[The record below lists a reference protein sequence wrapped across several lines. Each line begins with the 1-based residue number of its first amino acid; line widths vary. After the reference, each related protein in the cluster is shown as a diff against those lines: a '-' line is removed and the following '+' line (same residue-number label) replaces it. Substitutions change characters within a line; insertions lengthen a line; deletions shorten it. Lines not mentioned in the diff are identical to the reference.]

1 VPKEIAVAKTCAA
14 GKKKTKTG
22 AVGKKKERA
31 KPTRKAKILSL
42 GVETVTLPI
51 RHPSAMLG

>member
-1 VPKEIAVAKTCAA
+1 LRSQKHAQQA
-14 GKKKTKTG
+14 KKKTKTG